1 METNTLANAFF
12 VDGSADKIGFGTNS
26 PAGASVEINQ
36 ANSSGAIACLSLD
49 QDDVDEPFIKFDGTT
64 ASDQSKSLS
73 TDTSVGSLTG
83 HIRIDVNGTDYWI
96 PYYATN

>member
-1 METNTLANAFF
+1 
-12 VDGSADKIGFGTNS
+12 
-26 PAGASVEINQ
+26 
-36 ANSSGAIACLSLD
+36 LD

-83 HIRIDVNGTDYWI
+83 HIRVDINGTDYWI